1 MTKMSVQ
8 VKAIVEGDI
17 PAHRLLWLYN
27 SPDGETM
34 RLGLPKER
42 GNYVDFVSTRDLFD
56 GEEVTVSIRSD
67 KRIWIVEAATEIAVG
82 ANVAADTDGRVGSY
96 TSAPIRIGYALNA
109 GQEGDLIQIVRH
121 PKVYWHNIIDLAQ
134 ANE

>member
-1 MTKMSVQ
+1 MSVQ

-42 GNYVDFVSTRDLFD
+42 GNYVDFVSTRDLSD
-56 GEEVTVSIRSD
+56 GEEVTVSIRNN
-67 KRIWIVEAATEIAVG
+67 KRIWVVEAATKISVG
-82 ANVAADTDGRVGSY
+82 ANVAANTDGRVGSY

-109 GQEGDLIQIVRH
+109 GQEGDLIQIVIN